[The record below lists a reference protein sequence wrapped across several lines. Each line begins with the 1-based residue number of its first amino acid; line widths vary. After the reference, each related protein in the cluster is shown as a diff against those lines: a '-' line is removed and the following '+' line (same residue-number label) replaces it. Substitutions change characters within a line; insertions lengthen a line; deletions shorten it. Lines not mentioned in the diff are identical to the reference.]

1 MISKKHRKAPFILFV
16 WGREKVKIMKLERE
30 ETRRKVCAKVCKC
43 VQTCVHRFA
52 AGTERMTAVDVCEGC
67 HLDGWSLDMPT

>member
-1 MISKKHRKAPFILFV
+1 
-16 WGREKVKIMKLERE
+16 MKLERE